1 MNMLKWLLKLCLSAI
16 LVSFLTIMTTGFVV
30 NAYIQSLLASF
41 NIQLEGQPFGLST
54 MMQSMLGDRGASEKK
69 NAESPVQNAAD
80 SGRGDA
86 NDPSSHTAGQS
97 TPEGDGNGGATGQLE
112 EEESTAT
119 EGQGEVTDEDQP
131 PDNSLPVM
139 GGVDSRSE
147 DSGLENEQLVMTP
160 NDIVDKKDS
169 LPVEDKE
176 EIFLILMQRLPQA
189 EMQKIS
195 EAMENGLT
203 TAELEEI
210 EQIVSK
216 YLNEEEFDRLLT
228 KLQE

>member
-1 MNMLKWLLKLCLSAI
+1 
-16 LVSFLTIMTTGFVV
+16 
-30 NAYIQSLLASF
+30 
-41 NIQLEGQPFGLST
+41 
-54 MMQSMLGDRGASEKK
+54 
-69 NAESPVQNAAD
+69 
-80 SGRGDA
+80 
-86 NDPSSHTAGQS
+86 
-97 TPEGDGNGGATGQLE
+97 
-112 EEESTAT
+112 
-119 EGQGEVTDEDQP
+119 
-131 PDNSLPVM
+131 M
-139 GGVDSRSE
+139 GGVDNRSE